1 MLMAQQPWK
10 MRTIAGGTDAGD
22 GGRASDASIRF
33 LQGVATDALGNVYVS
48 DADDH
53 RVRRVDRSGLITTLA
68 GDGLPGFSGDAGP
81 SSRSKVNTPYG
92 LTVNAVGDLIFADLG
107 NARVRKI
114 SRNGQIETI
123 VGGGTREI
131 PAAGQLIPPKEV
143 RLIAPRNVL
152 ATASGT
158 LFISD
163 FGANRVLELRSDG
176 SLTSLPLTAMELNSP
191 AGLALD
197 AEGNILVAD
206 SGNARVRRIRRDGR
220 VDILAAASKEMP
232 LERPVGL
239 ARRSDGS
246 LLIADTRG
254 DFLWQ
259 LDAQGKSTILPPG
272 GRDVAVDP
280 FGNIVTAGSTWLR
293 RVNPQ
298 GLIEILIGNNFATY
312 RGDGGPA
319 LAARLNRPVGIAAD
333 SKGNLYFT
341 DTGNHRV
348 RCVRP
353 DGSIL
358 TVAGSGEAGFR
369 GDGGLATQASLN
381 TPTYLAVDAFDNVYV
396 SDTGNQRLRVFVP
409 GGSIQTVAGTGRNE
423 FSGDGGLA
431 IQTSLAAPSGLALDR
446 EGNLYV
452 AERGHNRV
460 RRFAPGGRVATVA
473 GSSIRGNSGDGQDA
487 LIARLNSPGAI
498 AVDGQ
503 GTLYI
508 ADTGNQSIRIVEPV
522 SGKIRTL
529 LRDLLNPE
537 GLTVAPNGTLFF
549 SESQRHRVQQIT
561 LSGDVSI
568 IAGRTGENGFNAD
581 AGDATALTLNEP
593 AGLALMPDGNLVVA
607 DRLNNRLRRIEPPA
621 EIVVSN
627 LQSGRIVHAASF
639 AEGPAAPGQLLSLL
653 TGELSRPDQAE
664 VTVDSMAA
672 PISYA
677 GKTQVNFQMPYAVAG
692 RTRVSVELRVGGALI
707 HRLPVD
713 VVGAVPAFFESSGLI
728 VAVRPD
734 GTLNSDATPAR
745 SGDVL
750 TLYGTGEGLLREAAG
765 LQVPFLPT
773 SLEVGGIPAEILYAG
788 AAPAFS
794 GLLQVN
800 LRVPEG
806 VRLRGRV
813 PVTLKVGAFQNP
825 KSQAIVLQ

>member
-1 MLMAQQPWK
+1 MLTAQQPWK
-10 MRTIAGGTDAGD
+10 MRTIAGGTNAGD

-33 LQGVATDALGNVYVS
+33 LQGVATDALGNVYLS

-68 GDGLPGFSGDAGP
+68 GDGLPGFSGDTGP
-81 SSRSKVNTPYG
+81 SSRSRVNTPYG
-92 LTVNAVGDLIFADLG
+92 LTVNPVGDLIFADLG

-123 VGGGTREI
+123 VGGGTRDI
-131 PAAGQLIPPKEV
+131 PTAGQLIPPKEV

-152 ATASGT
+152 ATASGS

-176 SLTSLPLTAMELNSP
+176 SLTSLPLTAVELNSP

-319 LAARLNRPVGIAAD
+319 LAARLNRPVGVAAD

-341 DTGNHRV
+341 DTGNHRI

-353 DGSIL
+353 DGSIS

-396 SDTGNQRLRVFVP
+396 SDTGNQRVRVFVP
-409 GGSIQTVAGTGRNE
+409 GGAIQTVGGTGRNE

-431 IQTSLAAPSGLALDR
+431 LQTSLAAPSGLALDR
-446 EGNLYV
+446 EGNIYV
-452 AERGHNRV
+452 AERGQNRV
-460 RRFAPGGRVATVA
+460 RRFAPGGRIATVA
-473 GSSIRGNSGDGQDA
+473 GSSIRGNSGDGQDG
-487 LIARLNSPGAI
+487 LSARLNSPGAI

-508 ADTGNQSIRIVEPV
+508 ADIGNQSIRIVEPV

-529 LRDLLNPE
+529 LRDLLHPE
-537 GLTVAPNGTLFF
+537 GLAVSANGTLWFT
-549 SESQRHRVQQIT
+549 ESQRHRVQQIN

-568 IAGRTGENGFNAD
+568 VAGRTGENGFNAD
-581 AGDATALTLNEP
+581 SGDATALTLNEP
-593 AGLALMPDGNLVVA
+593 AGLALMPDGSLVVA

-621 EIVVSN
+621 EIILSN
-627 LQSGRIVHAASF
+627 LQSARIVHAASF
-639 AEGPAAPGQLLSLL
+639 AEGPVAPGQLLSFL
-653 TGELSRPDQAE
+653 TAELSRPDLAE
-664 VTVDSMAA
+664 VTVDSMSA
-672 PISYA
+672 PIGYA
-677 GKTQVNFQMPYAVAG
+677 GKTQVNFQMPYPVAG
-692 RTRVSVELRVGGALI
+692 RTRVNVELRVGGALI
-707 HRLPVD
+707 HRLPID
-713 VVGAVPAFFESSGLI
+713 VVGAAPAFFESSGLI

-765 LQVPFLPT
+765 LQIPFLPT
-773 SLEVGGIPAEILYAG
+773 SLEVGGITAELLYAG
-788 AAPAFS
+788 AAPGFS

-825 KSQAIVLQ
+825 KSQVIVLQ

>member
-1 MLMAQQPWK
+1 

-22 GGRASDASIRF
+22 GGRAAEASIRF
-33 LQGVATDALGNVYVS
+33 LQGVATDALGTIYIS

-53 RVRRVDRSGLITTLA
+53 RVRRVDRSGVITTLA
-68 GDGLPGFSGDAGP
+68 GDGLPGFSGDGGP
-81 SSRSKVNTPYG
+81 ASRARIHTPYG
-92 LTVNAVGDLIFADLG
+92 LTVTPLGDLIFADLG

-123 VGGGTREI
+123 AGGGTREI
-131 PAAGQLIPPKEV
+131 PAAGQLLPPREV

-152 ATASGT
+152 ANSSGS

-163 FGANRVLELRSDG
+163 FGANRVLELRSSG
-176 SLTSLPLTAMELNSP
+176 SLTTLPLTAVDLNSP

-197 AEGNILVAD
+197 ADGNVLVAD
-206 SGNARVRRIRRDGR
+206 SGNARIRRIRRDGR

-239 ARRSDGS
+239 ARRADGS

-259 LDAQGKSTILPPG
+259 LDSQGKSTILPPG

-280 FGNIVTAGSTWLR
+280 FGNRITAGSTWLR

-298 GLIEILIGNNFATY
+298 GLIEILIGNNFTTY

-319 LAARLNRPVGIAAD
+319 LAARLNRPLGVAAD

-348 RCVRP
+348 RCVHP
-353 DGSIL
+353 DGSIS

-369 GDGGLATQASLN
+369 GDGGLATQAYLN
-381 TPTYLAVDAFDNVYV
+381 SPTYLAVDAFDNVYF
-396 SDTGNQRLRVFVP
+396 SDTGNQRVRVFIP
-409 GGSIQTVAGTGRNE
+409 GGAIQTVAGTGRNE
-423 FSGDGGLA
+423 FSSDGGLPL
-431 IQTSLAAPSGLALDR
+431 QTSLSSPQGLALDR
-446 EGNLYV
+446 EGNLYI
-452 AERGHNRV
+452 AERGQNRV
-460 RRFAPGGRVATVA
+460 RRFAPGGRIATVA
-473 GSSIRGNSGDGQDA
+473 GSAIRGNSGDGQDA
-487 LIARLNSPGAI
+487 LAARLNSPGAI

-508 ADTGNQSIRIVEPV
+508 SDTGNQSIRAVEPTT
-522 SGKIRTL
+522 GRIRTL
-529 LRDLLNPE
+529 VRDLLNPE
-537 GLTVAPNGTLFF
+537 GLIVAPSGTLYF
-549 SESQRHRVQQIT
+549 SESQRHRIQQIT
-561 LSGDVSI
+561 LSGDLSLV
-568 IAGRTGENGFNAD
+568 AGRTGENGFNAD
-581 AGDATALTLNEP
+581 SGDATALTLNEP
-593 AGLALMPDGNLVVA
+593 AGLALMPDGSLVVA
-607 DRLNNRLRRIEPPA
+607 DRLNDRLRRIDPPA
-621 EIVVSN
+621 EILVSN
-627 LQSGRIVHAASF
+627 LQSTRVVHAATF

-653 TGELSRPDQAE
+653 TGEVSRPDLAQ
-664 VTVDSMAA
+664 VTVDAMSAS
-672 PISYA
+672 INYA
-677 GKTQVNFQMPYAVAG
+677 GKTQINFQMPYAVAG
-692 RTRVSVELRVGGALI
+692 RTRVIIELRVGGALI
-707 HRLPVD
+707 HRQHLD
-713 VVGAVPAFFESSGLI
+713 IVGAAPAFFESNGLI

-734 GTLNSDATPAR
+734 GALNGEASPAR

-750 TLYGTGEGLLREAAG
+750 TLYGTGEGLLREAGG

-773 SLEVGGIPAEILYAG
+773 SVDIGGIPAELLYAG
-788 AAPAFS
+788 TAPGFS

-806 VRLRGRV
+806 IRLRGRV

-825 KSQAIVLQ
+825 RSQVIVVQ